1 MELKELTQQA
11 AKATEEVV
19 AASKIQPGELFVVG
33 CSSSA
38 VQGER
43 IGTHSSMDV
52 AEAVFDGIYSV
63 LKPRGIY
70 LAAQC
75 CEHLNR
81 ALIVERAVQ
90 EKFDLEQVNVIPQP
104 KAGGSFGTN
113 AYQKFDDAVAVESVK
128 AQAKAGIDV
137 GGTLIGM
144 HIHPVCV
151 PLVIETKQIGEARLT
166 CARYRPKFVGGV
178 RAVYDDDLM

>member
-1 MELKELTQQA
+1 MELSELRAQA
-11 AKATEEVV
+11 AKAAEEVV
-19 AASKIQPGELFVVG
+19 EASKIQAGEIFVVG
-33 CSSSA
+33 CSSST

-63 LKPRGIY
+63 LKPKGIY

-81 ALIVERAVQ
+81 ALIIERAAQ
-90 EKFDLEQVNVIPQP
+90 QKYGLEQVNVIPQP

-113 AYQKFDDAVAVESVK
+113 AYKKFDDAVAVENIN
-128 AQAKAGIDV
+128 AQAKAGMDI

-144 HIHPVCV
+144 HMHPVCV
-151 PLVIETKQIGEARLT
+151 PLIIDQKQIGDARLI

-178 RAVYDDDLM
+178 RAVYNDDLM